1 MVFMNTILVLVA
13 AAFFVAAI
21 LVGAFTANTWK
32 NCAIAWA
39 LLSIGA
45 VIFGIGLTL

>member
-1 MVFMNTILVLVA
+1 MNTIMVLVA
-13 AAFFVAAI
+13 IAFFVAAI

-32 NCAIAWA
+32 NTSITWA

-45 VIFGIGLTL
+45 VIFGIVLTL